1 MTEVNYTHILLDAIY
16 EHSKFSSEYII
27 RECIKAKDK
36 HINKEE
42 FYSSLLEVVKFF
54 ENEINDIYASN
65 LNRYFI
71 CLNEDTLLPEKN
83 KTYYPKPELKG
94 IGIPLFTHYNKYTGP
109 IFIDDLIKIKSIIQD
124 VSIGNNVNKIK
135 NISAP
140 IIGLFCD
147 IINNSGIIIQGELY
161 KKSYCDIVMKKFNIN
176 ANPDSVRRYYNG
188 YLDLKNSSKNL
199 IAINELIIPK
209 LPKEI
214 QNKVKTFINNHTRL
228 YN

>member
-16 EHSKFSSEYII
+16 EHSKFSSEYIK

-42 FYSSLLEVVKFF
+42 FCSSLIEVVRFF
-54 ENEINDIYASN
+54 EVKINDLFARN
-65 LNRYFI
+65 LNRYYI
-71 CLNEDTLLPEKN
+71 GVNEDNLLPKKN
-83 KTYYPKPELKG
+83 KTYYPKPELKD
-94 IGIPLFTHYNKYTGP
+94 IGIPLLTYYNKYTGH
-109 IFIDDLIKIKSIIQD
+109 IFIDDLIKIKSIIQEIAID
-124 VSIGNNVNKIK
+124 NNKNKEK
-135 NISAP
+135 YISAP

-147 IINNSGIIIQGELY
+147 IINNSGIIIQGELI

-176 ANPDSVRRYYNG
+176 ANPDSVRKYYNG

-214 QNKVKTFINNHTRL
+214 QNKVKTFIDNHTKL

>member
-16 EHSKFSSEYII
+16 EHSKFSSEYIK

-42 FYSSLLEVVKFF
+42 FCSSLIEVVRFF
-54 ENEINDIYASN
+54 EVKINDLFARN
-65 LNRYFI
+65 LNRYYI
-71 CLNEDTLLPEKN
+71 GVNEDNLLTKKN
-83 KTYYPKPELKG
+83 KKYYPKPELKG
-94 IGIPLFTHYNKYTGP
+94 IGIPLLTYYNKYTGH
-109 IFIDDLIKIKSIIQD
+109 IFIDDLIKIKSIIQEIAID
-124 VSIGNNVNKIK
+124 NNKNKEK
-135 NISAP
+135 NIPAP

-147 IINNSGIIIQGELY
+147 IINNSGIIIQGELI
-161 KKSYCDIVMKKFNIN
+161 KKSYCNIVMKKFNIN

-214 QNKVKTFINNHTRL
+214 QNKVKTFIDNHTKL

>member
-16 EHSKFSSEYII
+16 EHSKFSSEYIL
-27 RECIKAKDK
+27 RESIKAKDK

-42 FYSSLLEVVKFF
+42 FYSSLLDMVKFF
-54 ENEINDIYASN
+54 ENKINDLYASS

-71 CLNEDTLLPEKN
+71 GVNEDKLLSKKN
-83 KTYYPKPELKG
+83 KTYFPKPELKG
-94 IGIPLFTHYNKYTGP
+94 SGINLFVYYNKYRGH
-109 IFIDDLIKIKSIIQD
+109 IFIDDLIKIKSIIHKAAID
-124 VSIGNNVNKIK
+124 NKKNKEK

-147 IINNSGIIIQGELY
+147 IINNSGTIIQGELN

-214 QNKVKTFINNHTRL
+214 QNKVKSFINNHTRL

>member
-42 FYSSLLEVVKFF
+42 FYSSLLDEVKFF
-54 ENEINDIYASN
+54 ENKINDLYASS
-65 LNRYFI
+65 LNRYYLGF
-71 CLNEDTLLPEKN
+71 NEDSLLPKKN

-94 IGIPLFTHYNKYTGP
+94 SGIALFGYYSKYRDH
-109 IFIDDLIKIKSIIQD
+109 IFIDDLIKIKSIIQKVAID
-124 VSIGNNVNKIK
+124 NKKNKEK

-147 IINNSGIIIQGELY
+147 IINNSGIIIQGELN
-161 KKSYCDIVMKKFNIN
+161 KKSYCDIVMKKFKIN
-176 ANPDSVRRYYNG
+176 GNPDSVRRYYNG

-199 IAINELIIPK
+199 IAINELIIPN

-214 QNKVKTFINNHTRL
+214 KNKVKTFINNKTKI